1 MAAIRD
7 DDAQRDLSVEAI
19 PSGDNVTIRI
29 IDTGPGLPDKAKDNL
44 FKAFASST
52 GQGNTGLGLTIS
64 KELARDQNGD
74 LVLES
79 TGKSGTIFN
88 VTMQASKES

>member
-7 DDAQRDLSVEAI
+7 DEAQRDLSVEAVPAGENI
-19 PSGDNVTIRI
+19 TIRV

-52 GQGNTGLGLTIS
+52 GRGNTGLGLTIS
-64 KELARDQNGD
+64 KELARDLGGD
-74 LVLES
+74 LLLES

-88 VTMQASKES
+88 VTLRSA